1 MVNVKVKVV
10 HLIEQFG
17 SRSKA
22 VCNRWVP
29 VVPIEALII
38 GCPSMYLSKGTFDPE
53 KVTCK
58 RCLKSG
64 DYKIAMDRLKYPLF
78 FLGK

>member
-1 MVNVKVKVV
+1 MSKVKVI
-10 HLIEQFG
+10 HLIKQFA

-22 VCNRWVP
+22 VCDRWVT

-58 RCLKSG
+58 RCLKNES
-64 DYKIAMDRLKYPLF
+64 YKRAMDRLKYPLF

>member
-1 MVNVKVKVV
+1 MSKIKVV
-10 HLIEQFG
+10 HLIKQFG

-22 VCNRWVP
+22 VCDRWVA
-29 VVPIEALII
+29 VVPIGALII